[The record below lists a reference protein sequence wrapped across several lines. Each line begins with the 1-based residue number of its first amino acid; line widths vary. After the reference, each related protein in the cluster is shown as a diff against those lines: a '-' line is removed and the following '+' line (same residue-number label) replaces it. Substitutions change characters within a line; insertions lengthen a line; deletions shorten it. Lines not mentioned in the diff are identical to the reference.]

1 MRIAYIKFL
10 AAVLLVATSL
20 VCLGQ
25 EPTSKNPR
33 GLYKMTRLTGREDNA
48 EKQRQTQQKKS
59 LAMIPDAH
67 LSVGTGSD
75 TGILKVDTLQ
85 DYVTEGLHVVH
96 LKMDFFGDEYRY
108 SLTEQEE
115 NLRSGYDEK
124 GNWSMLTEEGRTMW
138 TEDMLKLHAL
148 VRQKFFQMR
157 QKKILKWE
165 YHLAMKCKS
174 DTQGN
179 IIHVCLTSHRPILK
193 RVGIKK
199 MKQLLHWVGTNKLR
213 CGNTRKERLYH
224 EGSISLFMRG
234 SDEKVSHK

>member
-1 MRIAYIKFL
+1 MNLLIRNKSAHSTFMSFSVVQKVWGFFFLYIL
-10 AAVLLVATSL
+10 PCQIVATNPPHDGSL
-20 VCLGQ
+20 
-25 EPTSKNPR
+25 R
-33 GLYKMTRLTGREDNA
+33 M
-48 EKQRQTQQKKS
+48 
-59 LAMIPDAH
+59 
-67 LSVGTGSD
+67 
-75 TGILKVDTLQ
+75 DTLQ

-115 NLRSGYDEK
+115 NLRRDYDEK
-124 GNWSMLTEEGRTMW
+124 GNWSMLTEEGRAMW

-157 QKKILKWE
+157 QKKILKWK
-165 YHLAMKCKS
+165 YHLAMRCKS

-179 IIHVCLTSHRPILK
+179 IIHVCLISHRPILK

-234 SDEKVSHK
+234 SDEKVSHN